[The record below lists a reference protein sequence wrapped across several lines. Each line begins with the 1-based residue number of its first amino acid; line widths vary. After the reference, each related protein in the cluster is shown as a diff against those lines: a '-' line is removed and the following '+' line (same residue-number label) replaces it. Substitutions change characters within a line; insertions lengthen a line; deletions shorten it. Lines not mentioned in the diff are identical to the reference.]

1 MGPVGLAK
9 IQRMLQ
15 TSGYGRRVFQTQR
28 VPVSGEVASLSFPG
42 AAAQPWKRRRAEY
55 LLHAGRLSEIRAEGL
70 EHALGFEPGEL
81 HDNRDTA
88 QIHMLRSR
96 AKIPRKARRDTQG
109 D

>member
-9 IQRMLQ
+9 TFCLLQ
-15 TSGYGRRVFQTQR
+15 TSGYGRRVFMVQR
-28 VPVSGEVASLSFPG
+28 VSVSGEMASLNSPG
-42 AAAQPWKRRRAEY
+42 AAAQKWKRRRAEY

-81 HDNRDTA
+81 EDNRDTA

-96 AKIPRKARRDTQG
+96 AKILRKQRARAN
-109 D
+109 